1 VLGTTRHGHRHT
13 PSLDRGIG
21 DGMRYLGRD
30 SLWGTQA
37 QPRLCGRRSRH
48 CRKSCFQSLCS
59 RQRRTAAP
67 SPPLAGRLLGPT
79 VSDPRHP
86 SNRTNDRSLRSPV
99 SFLLCAAAAT
109 DCGRAGAADRHA
121 ALAHELQRRASG
133 TRKPQLRRTR
143 FAGRV
148 CRARHDVPVRQNI
161 PCGMGISCAVFL
173 RGIARSPGL
182 EQTCACDGPVWGGG
196 AGGAGGRKE

>member
-1 VLGTTRHGHRHT
+1 MLGTTRQGHRHT

-21 DGMRYLGRD
+21 DGVRYLGRD
-30 SLWGTQA
+30 SLAMGQA

-79 VSDPRHP
+79 ASDPRYP

-99 SFLLCAAAAT
+99 SFLLRAAAAT
-109 DCGRAGAADRHA
+109 DWTLDVQAQLIATLHSLMSFNAGLQARASRSSGARAVAAACAEHGTMSLCGRISRVAWESHVPFSCAA
-121 ALAHELQRRASG
+121 S
-133 TRKPQLRRTR
+133 
-143 FAGRV
+143 
-148 CRARHDVPVRQNI
+148 RAR
-161 PCGMGISCAVFL
+161 S
-173 RGIARSPGL
+173 
-182 EQTCACDGPVWGGG
+182 G